1 MPNLLAFVTFCLKLL
16 PKLNMAILSLL
27 QLSCGVFIC
36 RTVNLITTEWQT
48 GIIQSIDIEFIVKQ
62 VYQHTESQQRS
73 KIELFNLQFLVF
85 SSHSHVFHFY
95 KVSSEYFIT
104 DLSGLLLIVFGFR
117 QYENLETDR
126 IFLIWNRYLYI
137 FFRLFGLQCIPMVG

>member
-27 QLSCGVFIC
+27 QLSCQVFIC
-36 RTVNLITTEWQT
+36 RTVDLITTEWQT
-48 GIIQSIDIEFIVKQ
+48 RIIQSIDIEFIVKQ

-104 DLSGLLLIVFGFR
+104 DLSGLSLIVFGF
-117 QYENLETDR
+117 QAIWEFWNWYDISNLKR
-126 IFLIWNRYLYI
+126 IFIY
-137 FFRLFGLQCIPMVG
+137 FVGFSACRVFLW

>member
-48 GIIQSIDIEFIVKQ
+48 GIIQSIDIEIIVKQ

-104 DLSGLLLIVFGFR
+104 DLSGLSLIVFGF
-117 QYENLETDR
+117 QAIWEFWNWYDISNLKR
-126 IFLIWNRYLYI
+126 IFIY
-137 FFRLFGLQCIPMVG
+137 FVGFSACRVFLW